1 MTTEEINAQ
10 AEAFA
15 ALPRSERKEKF
26 FALPKEVQPVARA
39 IVEARRGISRD
50 DKGGIILAKDTAI
63 QTLVRYAHKD
73 RDLDTRKANLAARSE
88 EVRAQLLATHG
99 EEAVAEADQAIADS
113 FAVPT
118 AEAATEE
125 AAQ

>member
-15 ALPRSERKEKF
+15 ALPRAERKEKF
-26 FALPKEVQPVARA
+26 FSLPKEVQPVARA
-39 IVEARRGISRD
+39 IVEARRGISRTETGD
-50 DKGGIILAKDTAI
+50 IVLSEDVAI
-63 QTLVRYAHKD
+63 KTLVRYAHKA
-73 RDLDTRKANLAARSE
+73 RDLETRKANLAALNE

-99 EEAVAEADQAIADS
+99 EEAVAKADQAIADS
-113 FAVPT
+113 FAAP
-118 AEAATEE
+118 APAEE